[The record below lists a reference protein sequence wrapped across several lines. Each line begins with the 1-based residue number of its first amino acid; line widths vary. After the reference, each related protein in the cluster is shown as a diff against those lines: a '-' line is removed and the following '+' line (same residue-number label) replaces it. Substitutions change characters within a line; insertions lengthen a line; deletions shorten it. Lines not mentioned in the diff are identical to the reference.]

1 MLVCTNVGAMLYS
14 ISDVLRFFQ
23 SLIIP
28 SVLLDS
34 YIVGGSDLN
43 LARD

>member
-1 MLVCTNVGAMLYS
+1 MHTNVGEMLCS
-14 ISDVLRFFQ
+14 ISAILKFLQ

-28 SVLLDS
+28 SALLDS
-34 YIVGGSDLN
+34 YLVGSSDLN

>member
-1 MLVCTNVGAMLYS
+1 MCTNVGEIPYS
-14 ISDVLRFFQ
+14 ISAVSRFLQ
-23 SLIIP
+23 SLIVP

-34 YIVGGSDLN
+34 YLVGGSDLN

>member
-1 MLVCTNVGAMLYS
+1 MCTNVGEMLYP
-14 ISDVLRFFQ
+14 ISAVLRFLQ
-23 SLIIP
+23 SLIVP

-34 YIVGGSDLN
+34 YLVDGSDLN

>member
-1 MLVCTNVGAMLYS
+1 MLVCINVGAMLYS
-14 ISDVLRFFQ
+14 ISAVLRFLQ
-23 SLIIP
+23 SLIVP

-34 YIVGGSDLN
+34 YLVGGSDLN

>member
-1 MLVCTNVGAMLYS
+1 MCTNVGEMLYS
-14 ISDVLRFFQ
+14 ISAVLRFLQ

-34 YIVGGSDLN
+34 YLVGDSDLN
-43 LARD
+43 LSRD